1 MRSLRRLRAEPP
13 VLQRSC
19 CVYEGLASDEV
30 QNRAFCNL
38 ADEKLWSESRSG
50 SRSRFDGTPSRGADR
65 IVGIASA

>member
-38 ADEKLWSESRSG
+38 ADEKLFFRTAELISEQVRRDPESLS
-50 SRSRFDGTPSRGADR
+50 
-65 IVGIASA
+65 